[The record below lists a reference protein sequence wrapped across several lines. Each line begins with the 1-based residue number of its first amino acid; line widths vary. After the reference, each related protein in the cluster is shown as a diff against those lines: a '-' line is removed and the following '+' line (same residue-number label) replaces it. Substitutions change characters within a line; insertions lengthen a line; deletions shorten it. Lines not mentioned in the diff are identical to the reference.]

1 MIKSRIK
8 TIFTLSLLLCY
19 LMPFT
24 NAEVESIEYDSSGI
38 VEKQSTKID
47 PNSVYS
53 YLVTSDNREMIFEV
67 YGTAEKGSF
76 LTIGVKGNS
85 TVTFS
90 VDGVEEYPYIFDNL
104 KILTFPITSREN
116 ISSMAKFK
124 VKGANIGEFLTVSVH
139 VVTHSLAED
148 NFLYPNGPT
157 VIGMLDKSEGY
168 YMQECFPV
176 PAFTSEKYKNIN
188 KYYLTSKIHSKYALF
203 WLADENDM
211 YMEETEKE
219 ISDGQLSYIIQTN
232 GKKRSVCFEFPYNDD
247 IKVKQ
252 IAYSISI
259 VEPTSL

>member
-8 TIFTLSLLLCY
+8 TIFALSLLLCY
-19 LMPFT
+19 LIHFT

-38 VEKQSTKID
+38 VEKQSTRMD

-53 YLVTSDNREMIFEV
+53 YLVTSDNQEMIFEV

-76 LTIGVKGNS
+76 LTIGVKGSS

-104 KILTFPITSREN
+104 NILTFPINSGEN

-139 VVTHSLAED
+139 IVTKGKAKE

-157 VIGMLDKSEGY
+157 VIGMLNKDEGY
-168 YMQECFPV
+168 YLEECFPV
-176 PAFTSEKYKNIN
+176 PAFSSEKYKGIN
-188 KYYLTSKIHSKYALF
+188 KYYLTGKIHSKYTLF
-203 WLADENDM
+203 WLADENGM

-219 ISDGQLSYIIQTN
+219 ISDGQLSYIIETN
-232 GKKRSVCFEFPYNDD
+232 GKRRSVCFEFPYNNE

-259 VEPTSL
+259 VEPTTL